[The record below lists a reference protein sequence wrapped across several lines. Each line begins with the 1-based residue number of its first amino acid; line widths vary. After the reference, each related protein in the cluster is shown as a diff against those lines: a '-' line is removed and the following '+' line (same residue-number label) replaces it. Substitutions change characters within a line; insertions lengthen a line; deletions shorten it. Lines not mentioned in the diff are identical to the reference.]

1 MDSVSSPYQDSGGLS
16 YTMPQKHPRLHWW
29 HKVTHVE
36 IRHRAAEHLLLQR
49 QLRWVGHH
57 AFNSYALKPTPSSCS
72 LRRTSQW
79 SAVAWRSYACGTWT
93 TSVVSWTSAIS
104 LLPTELEQLSTDRDT
119 LYIAN
124 GLAIIQCVC
133 RSSSWRSTY
142 PQTQFSQPTNYWS
155 DMPTV
160 QPNLCFRVRPHSFIY
175 CIKYRW
181 QNADVNKSWR
191 KIKNTIEWSKNNTN
205 TEVKWIKYSQLNSHT
220 HT

>member
-93 TSVVSWTSAIS
+93 TSVVSWTSATVQYLYCRRNWSSFLLTETHCI
-104 LLPTELEQLSTDRDT
+104 LPTAWQLYNVSADQAAEDRRT
-119 LYIAN
+119 RRHNSAN
-124 GLAIIQCVC
+124 PPTIGPICPQCSRICASEFGL
-133 RSSSWRSTY
+133 RSHLRSHA
-142 PQTQFSQPTNYWS
+142 S
-155 DMPTV
+155 
-160 QPNLCFRVRPHSFIY
+160 RPHQQHS
-175 CIKYRW
+175 
-181 QNADVNKSWR
+181 
-191 KIKNTIEWSKNNTN
+191 
-205 TEVKWIKYSQLNSHT
+205 
-220 HT
+220 